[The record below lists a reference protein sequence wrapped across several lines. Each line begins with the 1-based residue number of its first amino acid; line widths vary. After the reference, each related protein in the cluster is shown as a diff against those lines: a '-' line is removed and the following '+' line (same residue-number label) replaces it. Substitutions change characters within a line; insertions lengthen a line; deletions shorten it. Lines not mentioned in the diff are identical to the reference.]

1 MESKKILASLLA
13 TLVEAWGYDRV
24 LKELDQ
30 LRSSALSTSARS
42 KPAKSRTEKS
52 TPTPTQVAENAPA
65 PVHRRALLLAIAK
78 GYERKAIMPSTADV
92 RDFLRLQGIETSTPK
107 NRTEA
112 FRHLLGV
119 LLRLPDERLQNLA
132 AKAEHAGGTEL
143 AVISD
148 AISAAGQRLR
158 GTAATDEEPNS

>member
-1 MESKKILASLLA
+1 METKKILASLLA

-24 LKELDQ
+24 LKELEQ
-30 LRSSALSTSARS
+30 HSGLSTSASS
-42 KPAKSRTEKS
+42 KPTKSLTAKS
-52 TPTPTQVAENAPA
+52 TPSPTQMAENAPA

-92 RDFLRLQGIETSTPK
+92 RDFLRLQGMETSAPK

-119 LLRLPDERLQNLA
+119 LLRLPDERLQSLA
-132 AKAEHAGGTEL
+132 AKAEYAGGSEL
-143 AVISD
+143 AAISD

-158 GTAATDEEPNS
+158 GTGASDEEPNS